1 MDALDMELA
10 EAESAS
16 AVPHSWF
23 DRILWAGGVVSA
35 ALIVYI
41 LAITAIAVVYR
52 YFLGDPI
59 RGVDEQTGFLIV
71 AVVMAGAAEVMRRD
85 EHIGIDIL
93 TNLAPTGVKRCFEGL
108 GHIAV
113 AVFAAVLFY
122 TAWHTVTFS
131 YGFQAYST
139 GALEIPMW
147 IPQSTMLVGAFLLF
161 LVALLKLLRLV
172 LGIRST

>member
-1 MDALDMELA
+1 MDALDVHRS

-16 AVPHSWF
+16 SIPCSWLDKLVWF
-23 DRILWAGGVVSA
+23 GGVISA

-41 LAITAIAVVYR
+41 LAITTVAVVCR
-52 YFLGDPI
+52 YFLGNPI

-93 TNLAPTGVKRCFEGL
+93 TNLAPPSIRRLFEGL

-113 AVFAAVLFY
+113 AVFAGTLFY

-147 IPQSTMLVGAFLLF
+147 IPQSTMLAGAVLLF
-161 LVALLKLLRLV
+161 LVAVLKFVRLV
-172 LGIRST
+172 LGTR